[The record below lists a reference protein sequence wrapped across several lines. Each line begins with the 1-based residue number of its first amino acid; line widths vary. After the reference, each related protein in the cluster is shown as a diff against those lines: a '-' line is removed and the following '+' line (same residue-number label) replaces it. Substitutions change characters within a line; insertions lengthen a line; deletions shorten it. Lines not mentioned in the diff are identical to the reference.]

1 MFTLEIHPR
10 FSDTDALGHIS
21 NTSLPVWFEQGRTP
35 IFEIFHPSLDV
46 KTWPLILARLEIDLL
61 AQSYWHLPVEIRTG
75 IGKIGNSSC
84 HVVQEAWQ
92 NGTRVARVWRCSFT
106 SITRP
111 SGRCR
116 FRSRYAAS
124 WNATGCRR
132 RACPPDRLGCSRR

>member
-84 HVVQEAWQ
+84 HVVQEASQ
-92 NGTRVARVWRCSFT
+92 NGTRVARGVAVLIHFDYST
-106 SITRP
+106 E
-111 SGRCR
+111 
-116 FRSRYAAS
+116 RSVPIPES
-124 WNATGCRR
+124 VRR
-132 RACPPDRLGCSRR
+132 QLECHRVSEESLPA

>member
-92 NGTRVARVWRCSFT
+92 NGTRVARGVAVLIHFDYST
-106 SITRP
+106 E
-111 SGRCR
+111 
-116 FRSRYAAS
+116 RSVPIPES
-124 WNATGCRR
+124 VRR
-132 RACPPDRLGCSRR
+132 QLECHRVSEESLPA